1 MPESQLLP
9 AHVSRHGKLSHRA
22 QTESQ
27 NFSQQSTNPIELV
40 RVGLHVK
47 FLASTVINMKKGMEK
62 AFQAGARNAS
72 QRRDNKV
79 HSIFSGWKVE
89 IT

>member
-1 MPESQLLP
+1 ML
-9 AHVSRHGKLSHRA
+9 VRHGKLSHST
-22 QTESQ
+22 QTKLQ
-27 NFSQQSTNPIELV
+27 NFSQKSTNPIQLV
-40 RVGLHVK
+40 RDGLHIK

-62 AFQAGARNAS
+62 AFQVGARNAS
-72 QRRDNKV
+72 QRADNKV